1 MPLIAE
7 PTTAQPPGQTGAA
20 SPVARPQSGAQSASP
35 QSLPP
40 STAAPG
46 STVVS
51 ATARL
56 HLGFLDPG
64 ASLGRRFGSLGL
76 SIDGLS
82 TTVELLPASEDRVV
96 ASNDAAHPE
105 CARVSRLLADLKRAA
120 NLRQASEI
128 RLHTTLPAHAGFGS
142 GTQLALAVGRA
153 FANQYQLPWTT
164 ADIARILGRG
174 GRSGVGI
181 AAFDQGGLLVDGG
194 PQSPG
199 HVPPLLARFD
209 FPEAWRI
216 VLVQDVTRTGL
227 HGDAE
232 KTAIRALPPFPQEL
246 AAQMCHRI
254 LMQILPA
261 TAEADFAPFAEGVN
275 LLQTTIGD
283 YFASAQG
290 GDMYASPA
298 VGRLLHWAG
307 QHALAATGQSSW
319 GPTGFAILP
328 SQSEAERLLQAARHA
343 GLVDPAL
350 RVQIVRG
357 RNRGAQI
364 SRPAAARTA

>member
-7 PTTAQPPGQTGAA
+7 PTAAQPSGQSGPA
-20 SPVARPQSGAQSASP
+20 SPVARPQSGTQSAS
-35 QSLPP
+35 QSVSP
-40 STAAPG
+40 APV

-96 ASNDAAHPE
+96 ASNEAAQPE
-105 CARVSRLLADLKRAA
+105 CARVSRLLADLRRAA

-153 FANQYQLPWTT
+153 FANQYQLPWST

-181 AAFDQGGLLVDGG
+181 AAFDQGGLLLDGG
-194 PQSPG
+194 PQGAG

-227 HGDAE
+227 HGEAE

-261 TAEADFAPFAEGVN
+261 TAEGDFAPFAEGVN
-275 LLQTTIGD
+275 LLQKTIGD

-290 GDMYASPA
+290 GDMYTSPA

-328 SQSEAERLLQAARHA
+328 SQSEAERLVQTARHA
-343 GLVDPAL
+343 GLIDPAL

-364 SRPAAARTA
+364 SRPALARAA